1 MCFSLAVY
9 FVQLLVIKTL
19 TFLDQF
25 YKPMLS
31 INETLLA
38 TARRSPGTA
47 AATRESPLT
56 ARTQHKQNK

>member
-9 FVQLLVIKTL
+9 FVQFLVIKTL
-19 TFLDQF
+19 TFLDKF

-38 TARRSPGTA
+38 TARRSPGTTT
-47 AATRESPLT
+47 ATRESPLT
-56 ARTQHKQNK
+56 ARTQNKQNK